1 MRLIGVR
8 RRIAQAGAPC
18 YAWLAAV
25 VVALLFAGSV
35 AADGQ
40 FEDADEMAI
49 ENVLERR
56 RDALMS
62 RPEAVGVG
70 IGERAGKPV
79 IVLMVKH
86 KTPETLAG
94 LPAEIDG
101 HPLIVEEVGEITAY

>member
-1 MRLIGVR
+1 MWRPF
-8 RRIAQAGAPC
+8 AHAGAPC
-18 YAWLAAV
+18 YAWLAVGVAV
-25 VVALLFAGSV
+25 LLFASSL

-40 FEDADEMAI
+40 FEATDDMAI
-49 ENVLERR
+49 EKVLERQR
-56 RDALMS
+56 EALML

-79 IVLMVKH
+79 IVFMVNR
-86 KTPETLAG
+86 KTPEALAG

>member
-1 MRLIGVR
+1 MWQPFAHAR
-8 RRIAQAGAPC
+8 APC
-18 YAWLAAV
+18 YAWLAVGVAV
-25 VVALLFAGSV
+25 LLFASSL

-40 FEDADEMAI
+40 FEVADDMAI
-49 ENVLERR
+49 ENVLERQR
-56 RDALMS
+56 EALMS

-79 IVLMVKH
+79 IVLMVKR
-86 KTPETLAG
+86 KTPEALAG